1 VHTLSKG
8 LFLGQRYMLIKPLG
22 EGGMAFVWLARDIKL
37 DLLVALK
44 FLNKNLSRS
53 KQSSAGFK
61 REWEISSNLIH
72 SNIIRVFEFHE
83 DMTFTPF
90 YSMQYIKG
98 PDLSVL
104 CEGKITNSLK
114 PFGLIADAIHY
125 AHQREIIH
133 GDIKASNIIL
143 NAEGNPFLLDFGVA
157 SVASDCTGVGEHI
170 NSSDQIQMADD
181 ILSLGILMYE
191 VIFGV
196 PPNLDEPLEPV
207 LQTKVNQDLELLI
220 LSMLD
225 PDPFLRPVAKN
236 VESLLKEAGFPA
248 NKASLILEDEFESEH
263 EIIEADLLNKRNN
276 SRENRIEIDTNTQE
290 DNGISRKT
298 FFISLCLILIVCFA
312 VIFVLPETVST
323 DEEIKKDLNV
333 ISIANPEKNAEVI
346 DQTLQTRKEADDMLA
361 NLLVEFN
368 LLEDKGADK
377 WGNSIFQ
384 SAKNNYNYGDSAYL
398 DGNYISA
405 FKFYETAFEESK
417 RLTGR
422 IDQELNINLES
433 GKNALDNNKYND
445 AINHFDIV
453 TTIEP
458 DNPDY
463 AHYYKRALNLEE
475 VLNLNSQSAALLREG
490 EFEYAREIILT
501 ALQLDSEFHPSTDLL
516 KEIDANIVRDRFEK
530 RMSEGFIA
538 LERLDFQSARALFS
552 DAKNLYPGSS
562 EPIDAM
568 LQLEQIENDIL
579 ISDLVESIR
588 EYEETEQWEVAVLSY
603 QELLKIDKD
612 MQFAKDGLFSA
623 SGRLKLN
630 NKLQAYIDDYDT
642 LSEPQV
648 MQQAID
654 LLVKVSTFE
663 KKPRLASQIRELS
676 RLLKRANTQI
686 DVNLVSDGL
695 TNVTIYGVGNINVF
709 TEKLISLRPGRYVAV
724 GIRDGYRDIRIEF
737 TVAPEIELKP
747 IVIICEE
754 PI

>member
-1 VHTLSKG
+1 
-8 LFLGQRYMLIKPLG
+8 MLVRLLG

-37 DLLVALK
+37 DLMVALK
-44 FLNKNLSRS
+44 FLNKDLTKNKRS
-53 KQSSAGFK
+53 LDSFK

-72 SNIIRVFEFHE
+72 SNIVRVFEFHA

-104 CEGKITNSLK
+104 CEGEISNSLK

-143 NAEGNPFLLDFGVA
+143 NTEGNPFLLDFGIA
-157 SVASDCTGVGEHI
+157 SAASDFTGFGKNI
-170 NSSDQIQMADD
+170 NSFDQIQMADD
-181 ILSLGILMYE
+181 IFSLGILMYE

-196 PPNLDEPLEPV
+196 PPNFEKALGSV
-207 LQTKVNQDLELLI
+207 IQKKVNQDLGLLV

-225 PDPFLRPVAKN
+225 PNPSMRPVAKD
-236 VESLLKEAGFPA
+236 VKSLLKKAGFPA
-248 NKASLILEDEFESEH
+248 NKASFIFEDELEFENEV
-263 EIIEADLLNKRNN
+263 IEADLLNKQNN
-276 SRENRIEIDTNTQE
+276 NTENRVDIDNNTLE
-290 DNGISRKT
+290 VNGISRKT
-298 FFISLCLILIVCFA
+298 FFISLCLILIVCFS
-312 VIFVLPETVST
+312 VIFVLPETVNT
-323 DEEIKKDLNV
+323 DKEITKDLNAIPIV
-333 ISIANPEKNAEVI
+333 DPENNADVI
-346 DQTLQTRKEADDMLA
+346 DRTLQARKKADNMLA

-377 WGNSIFQ
+377 WANSIFQ
-384 SAKNNYNYGDSAYL
+384 SVKNNYNYGDSAYL
-398 DGNYISA
+398 DGNYDSA

-417 RLTGR
+417 KLSGR
-422 IDQELNINLES
+422 IDQELNINLEA

-445 AINHFDIV
+445 AIGHLDIV
-453 TTIEP
+453 TSIEP
-458 DNPDY
+458 NNLDY
-463 AHYYKRALNLEE
+463 THYYKRALNLEE

-490 EFEYAREIILT
+490 KFEYAREIILT
-501 ALQLDSEFHPSTDLL
+501 ALQFDSEFQPSKDLL
-516 KEIDANIVRDRFEK
+516 QEIDASITRDRFEK

-538 LERLDFQSARALFS
+538 LGGLDFQSARVLFS
-552 DAKNLYPGSS
+552 DAKSLYPDSS

-579 ISDLVESIR
+579 IAGLVENIK
-588 EYEETEQWEVAVLSY
+588 EYEETEQWEFAVASY
-603 QELLKIDKD
+603 QELLRIDKD
-612 MQFAKDGLFSA
+612 MRFAKDGLFDA
-623 SGRLKLN
+623 SGRLELH

-642 LSEPQV
+642 LSDPQV

-654 LLVKVSTFE
+654 LLVKVSVFE
-663 KKPRLASQIRELS
+663 KKPRLASQAKELS
-676 RLLKRANTQI
+676 RLLKRANTPI
-686 DVNLVSDGL
+686 KVNLLSDNL
-695 TNVTIYGVGNINVF
+695 TNVTVYRVGNLNF
-709 TEKLISLRPGRYVAV
+709 FAEKLLSLRPGQYVAV
-724 GIRDGYRDIRIEF
+724 GARDGYRDVRIEF

>member
-1 VHTLSKG
+1 MHTLSKG
-8 LFLGQRYMLIKPLG
+8 LLLDQRYMLVRPLG

-37 DLLVALK
+37 DLMVALK
-44 FLNKNLSRS
+44 FLNKDLTKNKRS
-53 KQSSAGFK
+53 LDSFK

-72 SNIIRVFEFHE
+72 SNIVRVFEFHA
-83 DMTFTPF
+83 DMTFAPF

-104 CEGKITNSLK
+104 CEGEISNSLK

-143 NAEGNPFLLDFGVA
+143 NTEGNPFLLDFGIA
-157 SVASDCTGVGEHI
+157 SAASDFTGFGKNI
-170 NSSDQIQMADD
+170 NSFDQIQMADD
-181 ILSLGILMYE
+181 IFSLGILMYE

-196 PPNLDEPLEPV
+196 PPNFEKALGPV
-207 LQTKVNQDLELLI
+207 IQKKVNQDLGLLV

-225 PDPFLRPVAKN
+225 PNPSMRPVAKD
-236 VESLLKEAGFPA
+236 VKSLLKKAGFPA
-248 NKASLILEDEFESEH
+248 NKASFIFEDELEFENEV
-263 EIIEADLLNKRNN
+263 IEADLLNKQNN
-276 SRENRIEIDTNTQE
+276 NTENRVDIDNNTLE
-290 DNGISRKT
+290 VNGISRKT
-298 FFISLCLILIVCFA
+298 FFISLCLILIVCFS
-312 VIFVLPETVST
+312 VIFVLPETVNT
-323 DEEIKKDLNV
+323 DKEITKDLNAIPIV
-333 ISIANPEKNAEVI
+333 DPENNADVI
-346 DQTLQTRKEADDMLA
+346 DRTLQARKKADNMLA

-377 WGNSIFQ
+377 WANSIFQ
-384 SAKNNYNYGDSAYL
+384 SVKNNYNYGDSAYL
-398 DGNYISA
+398 DGNYDSA

-417 RLTGR
+417 KLSGR
-422 IDQELNINLES
+422 IDQELNINLEA

-445 AINHFDIV
+445 AIGHLDIV
-453 TTIEP
+453 TSIEP
-458 DNPDY
+458 NNLDY

-490 EFEYAREIILT
+490 KFEYAREIILT
-501 ALQLDSEFHPSTDLL
+501 ALQFDSEFQPSKDLL
-516 KEIDANIVRDRFEK
+516 QEIDASITRDRFEK

-538 LERLDFQSARALFS
+538 LGGLDFQSARVLFS
-552 DAKNLYPGSS
+552 GAKSLYPDSS

-579 ISDLVESIR
+579 IAGLVENIK
-588 EYEETEQWEVAVLSY
+588 EYEETEQWEFAVASY
-603 QELLKIDKD
+603 QELLRIDKD
-612 MQFAKDGLFSA
+612 MRFAKDGLFDA
-623 SGRLKLN
+623 SGRLELH

-642 LSEPQV
+642 LSDPQV

-654 LLVKVSTFE
+654 LLVKVSVFE
-663 KKPRLASQIRELS
+663 KKPRLASQAKELS
-676 RLLKRANTQI
+676 RLLKRANTPI
-686 DVNLVSDGL
+686 KVNLLSDNL
-695 TNVTIYGVGNINVF
+695 TNVTVYRVGNLNF
-709 TEKLISLRPGRYVAV
+709 FAEKLLSLRPGQYVAV
-724 GIRDGYRDIRIEF
+724 GARDGYRDVRIEF